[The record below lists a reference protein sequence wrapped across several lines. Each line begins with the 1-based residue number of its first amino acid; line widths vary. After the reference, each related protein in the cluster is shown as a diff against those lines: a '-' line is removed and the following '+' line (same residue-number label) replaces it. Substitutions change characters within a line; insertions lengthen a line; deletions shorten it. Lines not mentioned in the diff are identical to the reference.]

1 MTFFTFWNILYL
13 SNPRIVTYCQRVSL
27 SQPQFEEH
35 NFLLKFNIVIKD
47 GRNTTFKHSNK
58 RISDVAVTEFALV
71 FQIKKMHL
79 CSVQVTEFAL
89 VFQITKFFSVAVTEL
104 DFVFYNRTVRDIS
117 KNIKNQLNFKNFF
130 TLASSQY
137 SYF

>member
-1 MTFFTFWNILYL
+1 M
-13 SNPRIVTYCQRVSL
+13 

-58 RISDVAVTEFALV
+58 PISDVAVTEFALV

-89 VFQITKFFSVAVTEL
+89 VFQITKFFGVAVTEL
-104 DFVFYNRTVRDIS
+104 DFVFYNKTFITKFYNRDIT
-117 KNIKNQLNFKNFF
+117 KNIKNQFTFKNFCTGF
-130 TLASSQY
+130 LSV
-137 SYF
+137 

>member
-1 MTFFTFWNILYL
+1 M
-13 SNPRIVTYCQRVSL
+13 

-58 RISDVAVTEFALV
+58 RISDVAVTEFASV

-104 DFVFYNRTVRDIS
+104 DFVFYNKTVRDIS
-117 KNIKNQLNFKNFF
+117 KNIKNQLTLKNPFQLVYPPCIAALIKQKLIMYIPLIKTFKKLN
-130 TLASSQY
+130 
-137 SYF
+137 

>member
-1 MTFFTFWNILYL
+1 
-13 SNPRIVTYCQRVSL
+13 
-27 SQPQFEEH
+27 
-35 NFLLKFNIVIKD
+35 
-47 GRNTTFKHSNK
+47 
-58 RISDVAVTEFALV
+58 
-71 FQIKKMHL
+71 MHL

-104 DFVFYNRTVRDIS
+104 DFVFYNKTVRDIS